1 MRMLFLYAYSDA
13 YCQFDSLLVMLI
25 PCSFAKSTA
34 CFSVL
39 SPAPFARKFQKKNKN
54 TAKNIILAV
63 AVTFFWQFT
72 ARQ

>member
-1 MRMLFLYAYSDA
+1 MNVAEFLNINTAK
-13 YCQFDSLLVMLI
+13 LL
-25 PCSFAKSTA
+25 
-34 CFSVL
+34 
-39 SPAPFARKFQKKNKN
+39 FQKKNKN